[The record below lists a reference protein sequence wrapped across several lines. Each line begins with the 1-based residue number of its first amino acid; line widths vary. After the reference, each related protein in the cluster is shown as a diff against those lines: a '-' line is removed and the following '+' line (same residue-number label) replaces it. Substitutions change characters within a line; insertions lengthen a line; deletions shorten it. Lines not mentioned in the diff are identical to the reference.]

1 MKVTRRR
8 LFLLGTTGVVGATG
22 GCLEHITGV
31 EAGMMIFTSYPEEVT
46 LEISIAPEYGAE
58 STYQETI
65 TVDQD
70 RMPLEREGVVTGR
83 NGDRFYVEVRNV
95 TVEETFSEYWT
106 LSCIGDDRVDDGLR
120 ILVTEWGEVRLN
132 PHGC

>member
-22 GCLEHITGV
+22 GCLAHITGV
-31 EAGMMIFTSYPEEVT
+31 QAGMMIFTSYPEEVT

-70 RMPLEREGVVTGR
+70 RMPLERESVVSGVTETSFTSRCGTSRSRRRSANTGR
-83 NGDRFYVEVRNV
+83 
-95 TVEETFSEYWT
+95 
-106 LSCIGDDRVDDGLR
+106 
-120 ILVTEWGEVRLN
+120 
-132 PHGC
+132 